1 MRSRP
6 FRPIGLPIYVARV
19 PAAPFARCPTR
30 SLAPTPRHFTLIT
43 RTARARASYLAALPS
58 TRAIPDRDVFYACH
72 DVASAKAGR
81 SSHSLHCVAPAPA
94 AQPLKQR
101 GQRRQ
106 RLRESPIVFWQ

>member
-58 TRAIPDRDVFYACH
+58 TRAIETRSLPTSLAAIPLRLCLLCRFPQKLHSLNRDVFYVTDPISFIDQSH
-72 DVASAKAGR
+72 IGIGD
-81 SSHSLHCVAPAPA
+81 SS
-94 AQPLKQR
+94 
-101 GQRRQ
+101 
-106 RLRESPIVFWQ
+106 